1 MKILGR
7 TQVYL
12 FFASIVMAF
21 VLSGCGGD
29 QQGSSNAASVAQV
42 AANSANVS
50 AQDASSQTQAR
61 GSIAPQSTGEV

>member
-29 QQGSSNAASVAQV
+29 QQGSSNMGYPF
-42 AANSANVS
+42 
-50 AQDASSQTQAR
+50 SSIISHYGNFTDFGGRWAIWR
-61 GSIAPQSTGEV
+61 